1 LRDLGTNVSTRP
13 DDILKEPDSQ
23 KIAGMLWSIT
33 VVGAI
38 IAFVAIGYIFRA
50 NLFSIGIYSLSFY
63 GVFTVTHF
71 IAQMIF
77 ASMNQ
82 KSWIEKENYCAAG
95 NYEPTVSVVIPT
107 YKEDPALL
115 RACLESIA
123 GQNYTNIVQVI
134 LSNDGG
140 DQSAGKI
147 FQEVARG
154 KKGWTYLFNE
164 HRGKRGAM
172 YSGFNAAR
180 GDVIVCIDSDTVI
193 DSEAIR
199 ELIKPLACEDVGC
212 STGNLRVLN
221 RGENILTRLSDLRY
235 WLSFNLERAAQSYFG
250 VVTCVSGPLG
260 AYKRTVIEQ
269 VKDSYV
275 RQTFFG
281 NPCTYGDDRHLT
293 NLVLSLGLKSAY
305 VLQAI
310 AETESPDRLR
320 VWIKQQLRWSRSF
333 FREFLVGLRWL
344 RKHNIWLAFDL
355 TYQATFPFFLGVN
368 VVIILYLAVNGTGAP
383 FVLWIG
389 LLIFFGLVRALYGA
403 VSTRDVRF
411 LQFTGYGILYVTILL
426 PLKVYALATL
436 WNPTWG
442 TRQFSQT
449 VPEES
454 SSSRYEVGVPGAVP
468 SVLAAEAHE
477 ALREA
482 IGELAP
488 VGGMERDTLGQRHA
502 TADEVIYYWEL
513 GRYSEALASLSS
525 RQSVVPAE
533 NLSRWR
539 SWYGRIEST
548 LGPEHPD
555 TLSTRRNIAYWTGQT
570 GDDREALR
578 LSRELLP
585 DQERVLGPEHPDTL
599 NTRHNIAYWTGQT
612 GDVREAL
619 RLSKELLPDQKRVLG
634 PEHPDTL
641 STMSNIASWMG
652 ETGDP
657 REALSLSREL
667 LPDQEQVLGPD
678 HPDTLTTR
686 HNIAYWTG
694 RAGDVG
700 EALRLSKELLPD
712 QERALGPDHPDT
724 LTTRHNIASWTGRAG
739 GSREALRLFKELLP
753 DRERVLGPEHPGTL
767 ATRNNVASWT
777 GETGDARE
785 ALRLFKELLPDRER
799 VLGSEHPGTLTTRL
813 NIAYWTGQTGDI
825 REALRLSR
833 ELLPDQERVLGPD
846 HPDTLRTRAWMDFLA
861 ERL

>member
-1 LRDLGTNVSTRP
+1 MRGLVTNISALP
-13 DDILKEPDSQ
+13 GNILKGPDAQ
-23 KIAGMLWSIT
+23 KIAGMVWSIT
-33 VVGAI
+33 VAGGIVAV
-38 IAFVAIGYIFRA
+38 VAIGYIFRA
-50 NLFSIGIYSLSFY
+50 HIFSIGIYSLSFY

-77 ASMNQ
+77 ASTNK
-82 KSWIEKENYCAAG
+82 KSWVERENYYATG

-107 YKEDPALL
+107 YKEDPELL

-140 DQSAGKI
+140 DQSAGEI
-147 FQEVARG
+147 FQEVSRAKRG
-154 KKGWTYLFNE
+154 WIYLYNE

-172 YSGFNAAR
+172 YSGFNVAE
-180 GDVIVCIDSDTVI
+180 GDVIVCMDSDTVI
-193 DSEAIR
+193 DAEAIR
-199 ELIKPLACEDVGC
+199 ELIKPLAYKDVAC
-212 STGNLRVLN
+212 TTGNIRVLN
-221 RGENILTRLSDLRY
+221 RGKNILTRLSDLRY

-269 VKDSYV
+269 IKDSYI

-293 NLVLSLGLKSAY
+293 NLALGLGLKSVY
-305 VLQAI
+305 VLQAK
-310 AETESPDRLR
+310 AETESPDRLIL
-320 VWIKQQLRWSRSF
+320 WSKQQLRWSRSF
-333 FREFLVGLRWL
+333 FREFLIGLQWL
-344 RKHNIWLAFDL
+344 HKHNIWLAFDL

-368 VVIILYLAVNGTGAP
+368 VLIILYLAYNGTRAP
-383 FVLWIG
+383 LVLWIG
-389 LLIFFGLVRALYGA
+389 SLIFFGFIRALYGA

-411 LQFTGYGILYVTILL
+411 LQFIGYGVLYVTILL

-449 VPEES
+449 VAEVS
-454 SSSRYEVGVPGAVP
+454 SSSRYQVAMPMVAP
-468 SVLAAEAHE
+468 SVDAAEAHE

-488 VGGMERDTLGQRHA
+488 VGGQARDIPEQGYA
-502 TADEVIYYWEL
+502 AAPEVIHYWEL

-525 RQSVVPAE
+525 QQSAVPAE
-533 NLSRWR
+533 NLGRWR
-539 SWYGRIEST
+539 SWYGRIGST
-548 LGPEHPD
+548 LGPEHPDTLTTRHNIAYWTGRAGDVGEALRLFKELLLDQERALGPEHPD
-555 TLSTRRNIAYWTGQT
+555 TLSTRGNIASWTGET
-570 GDDREALR
+570 G
-578 LSRELLP
+578 
-585 DQERVLGPEHPDTL
+585 
-599 NTRHNIAYWTGQT
+599 N
-612 GDVREAL
+612 VREAL
-619 RLSKELLPDQKRVLG
+619 RLSKELLPDQERALG

-641 STMSNIASWMG
+641 STRSNIASWTG
-652 ETGDP
+652 ETGDVK
-657 REALSLSREL
+657 EALRLSKEL
-667 LPDQEQVLGPD
+667 LPDQERALGPE

-712 QERALGPDHPDT
+712 QERALGPEHPDT

-739 GSREALRLFKELLP
+739 DAREALRLFKELLP

-767 ATRNNVASWT
+767 
-777 GETGDARE
+777 
-785 ALRLFKELLPDRER
+785 
-799 VLGSEHPGTLTTRL
+799 TTRL
-813 NIAYWTGQTGDI
+813 NIAYWTGQTGDV
-825 REALRLSR
+825 REALRLSK
-833 ELLPDQERVLGPD
+833 ELLPDQERVLGPE
-846 HPDTLRTRAWMDFLA
+846 HPDTLRTRAWMNFLA